1 MGLVA
6 WLYEAMSRCC
16 MSSQRAMPAG
26 DRGGD
31 YPADG
36 DQDARGGCELMA
48 VSFRRVR
55 QGVDSRSQN
64 PERPVHKFRPI
75 ALAIGSNCILLR

>member
-1 MGLVA
+1 
-6 WLYEAMSRCC
+6 
-16 MSSQRAMPAG
+16 MPAG

-48 VSFRRVR
+48 VSFRRVL

-64 PERPVHKFRPI
+64 PERPVHKFKPI

>member
-1 MGLVA
+1 
-6 WLYEAMSRCC
+6 
-16 MSSQRAMPAG
+16 
-26 DRGGD
+26 
-31 YPADG
+31 
-36 DQDARGGCELMA
+36 MA